1 MDTDS
6 APAHGLVGLA
16 PGPGAG
22 PASGSGTCPG
32 PGTALGPVP
41 CPGSGSVPGAAPYL
55 APYLAPDLDLLSPEI
70 FAGQRHLGQLAALR
84 ARPGLARHPEP
95 DGPGFLVAT
104 RYDDVL
110 AVLGDPAT
118 FSSRVGIR
126 LGGSHEAAD
135 RVADRLMVVSD
146 PPRHGRIRR
155 VVGAPFTPAALRRRQ
170 DRIVDGVTDL
180 VDEVVGAATSDD
192 RGGNRDRGGSGD
204 RIGDG
209 NGGDRPPGLPGPVV
223 LDAVGDLAR
232 RLPNQVICAM
242 MDLPRADWPLIGRLT
257 TDGLDSP
264 DPIDRLDANA
274 EIFGYFADLLDE
286 RRARPGDDLI
296 SALLTAG
303 GDLTDEELIVNCGGV
318 LTGASETVRYA
329 AAGAL
334 LVFAEQPELWARLRA
349 TPELLPT
356 TVEEILRW
364 TTPGL
369 HALRTVTR
377 PVTVAGTA
385 LLPGDRVTAWLCS
398 ANRDPAV
405 FADPNTFR
413 LDRTPN
419 RHLAFGWGP
428 HVCVGSRVARLEL
441 SALLT
446 ALTRRVRT
454 VTLAGPPVWGTG
466 NFIHGLTSLPV
477 RLSPA

>member
-1 MDTDS
+1 MDI
-6 APAHGLVGLA
+6 
-16 PGPGAG
+16 
-22 PASGSGTCPG
+22 
-32 PGTALGPVP
+32 
-41 CPGSGSVPGAAPYL
+41 
-55 APYLAPDLDLLSPEI
+55 DLLTAEV
-70 FAGQRHLGQLAALR
+70 FAGNRHLDQLAAAR
-84 ARPGLARHPEP
+84 ARPGLTWHPEP
-95 DGPGFLVAT
+95 DGPGFWVAA

-110 AVLGDPAT
+110 TVLGDPGT
-118 FSSRVGIR
+118 FSSRSGIR
-126 LGGSHEAAD
+126 LGGSDEAA
-135 RVADRLMVVSD
+135 RLVADRMMVVSD

-155 VVGAPFTPAALRRRQ
+155 VVGAPFTPAALRRWH

-180 VDEVVGAATSDD
+180 VDEMIGTSTGAPPC
-192 RGGNRDRGGSGD
+192 GGADEA
-204 RIGDG
+204 
-209 NGGDRPPGLPGPVV
+209 PGPLVR
-223 LDAVGDLAR
+223 DAVTDLAQ

-274 EIFGYFADLLDE
+274 EIFGYFAELIDR

-296 SALLTAG
+296 SELLAAG
-303 GDLTDEELIVNCGGV
+303 GDLTDEELIVNCSGV

-334 LVFAEQPELWARLRA
+334 LVFGDRPELWTALRA
-349 TPELLPT
+349 SPELLPT

-364 TTPGL
+364 TSPGL

-385 LLPGDRVTAWLCS
+385 LVPGERVTAWICS

-405 FADPNTFR
+405 FADPDTFR
-413 LDRTPN
+413 PDRAPN

-428 HVCVGSRVARLEL
+428 HVCVGARVARLEL
-441 SALLT
+441 TALLT
-446 ALTRRVRT
+446 ALIRRVRAIAP
-454 VTLAGPPVWGTG
+454 AGPPVWSTG

>member
-1 MDTDS
+1 MNDTDTTT
-6 APAHGLVGLA
+6 GLD
-16 PGPGAG
+16 
-22 PASGSGTCPG
+22 TG
-32 PGTALGPVP
+32 PGTHLATDLGT
-41 CPGSGSVPGAAPYL
+41 G
-55 APYLAPDLDLLSPEI
+55 LDLLTPDV
-70 FAGQRHLGQLAALR
+70 FAGYRYLDQLAAVR
-84 ARPGLARHPEP
+84 ARPGLTWHPEP
-95 DGPGFLVAT
+95 DGPGFWVAA

-110 AVLGDPAT
+110 TILGDPAT
-118 FSSRVGIR
+118 FSSRAGIR
-126 LGGSHEAAD
+126 LGGSDEAAG

-155 VVGAPFTPAALRRRQ
+155 VVGAPFTPAALRRWH

-180 VDEVVGAATSDD
+180 VDEVIGARAGGAGDD
-192 RGGNRDRGGSGD
+192 GRTDASGGTTAA
-204 RIGDG
+204 
-209 NGGDRPPGLPGPVV
+209 GPLV

-242 MDLPRADWPLIGRLT
+242 MNLPRADWPLIGRLT

-296 SALLTAG
+296 SSLLAAG
-303 GDLTDEELIVNCGGV
+303 DGLTDEELIVNCGGV

-334 LVFAEQPELWARLRA
+334 LVFGDRPELWTALRA
-349 TPELLPT
+349 SPELLPT

-377 PVTVAGTA
+377 PVTVAGTG
-385 LLPGDRVTAWLCS
+385 LRPGDRVTAWLCS
-398 ANRDPAV
+398 ADRDPAV
-405 FADPNTFR
+405 FPDPDTFR
-413 LDRTPN
+413 PDRTPN

-441 SALLT
+441 TALLT
-446 ALTRRVRT
+446 ALTRRVRAIT
-454 VTLAGPPVWGTG
+454 PAGPPEWGTG
-466 NFIHGLTSLPV
+466 NFIHGLTRLPV

>member
-1 MDTDS
+1 MDID
-6 APAHGLVGLA
+6 LLA
-16 PGPGAG
+16 PE
-22 PASGSGTCPG
+22 
-32 PGTALGPVP
+32 V
-41 CPGSGSVPGAAPYL
+41 
-55 APYLAPDLDLLSPEI
+55 
-70 FAGQRHLGQLAALR
+70 FAGHRHLDQLAAVR
-84 ARPGLARHPEP
+84 ARPGLTWHPEP
-95 DGPGFLVAT
+95 DGPGFWVAA

-110 AVLGDPAT
+110 AVLGDPGT
-118 FSSRVGIR
+118 FSSRAGIR
-126 LGGSHEAAD
+126 IGGSDEAA
-135 RVADRLMVVSD
+135 RLVADRMMVVSD

-155 VVGAPFTPAALRRRQ
+155 VVGAPFTPAALRRWH

-180 VDEVVGAATSDD
+180 VDETVAAGA
-192 RGGNRDRGGSGD
+192 GGPADGRSG
-204 RIGDG
+204 
-209 NGGDRPPGLPGPVV
+209 PAAGPWV
-223 LDAVGDLAR
+223 LDAVGDLAQ

-257 TDGLDSP
+257 TEGLDSP

-274 EIFGYFADLLDE
+274 EIFGYFADLLDR

-296 SALLTAG
+296 SELLAAG
-303 GDLTDEELIVNCGGV
+303 GDLTDEELIVNCSGV

-334 LVFAEQPELWARLRA
+334 LVFGERPALWTALRA
-349 TPELLPT
+349 APELLPT
-356 TVEEILRW
+356 TVEEVLRW
-364 TTPGL
+364 TSPGL

-377 PVTVAGTA
+377 PVTVAGTRLA
-385 LLPGDRVTAWLCS
+385 PGERVTAWICS

-405 FADPNTFR
+405 FAEPDAFLP
-413 LDRTPN
+413 DRAPN

-428 HVCVGSRVARLEL
+428 HVCVGARVARLEL

-446 ALTRRVRT
+446 ALTRRVRAIAP
-454 VTLAGPPVWGTG
+454 AGPPVWSGG

>member
-1 MDTDS
+1 MDID
-6 APAHGLVGLA
+6 L
-16 PGPGAG
+16 
-22 PASGSGTCPG
+22 
-32 PGTALGPVP
+32 
-41 CPGSGSVPGAAPYL
+41 
-55 APYLAPDLDLLSPEI
+55 LAPDVFSGYRYLD
-70 FAGQRHLGQLAALR
+70 QLAELR
-84 ARPGLARHPEP
+84 ARPGLAWHPEP
-95 DGPGFLVAT
+95 HGPGFWVAS

-118 FSSRVGIR
+118 FSSRAGIR
-126 LGGSHEAAD
+126 LGGSGEAAD
-135 RVADRLMVVSD
+135 LVADRMMVVSD

-155 VVGAPFTPAALRRRQ
+155 VVGAPFTPAALRLWH
-170 DRIVDGVTDL
+170 DRIVAGVTDL
-180 VDEVVGAATSDD
+180 VDEVVGADGGGPKDD
-192 RGGNRDRGGSGD
+192 RPDAAAGSLV
-204 RIGDG
+204 R
-209 NGGDRPPGLPGPVV
+209 
-223 LDAVGDLAR
+223 DAVGDLAE

-274 EIFGYFADLLDE
+274 EIFGYFADLIDR

-296 SALLTAG
+296 SALLAAG
-303 GDLTDEELIVNCGGV
+303 GDLTDDELILNCSGV
-318 LTGASETVRYA
+318 LTGASETVRYS

-334 LVFAEQPELWARLRA
+334 LVFGDRPDLWSALRA
-349 TPELLPT
+349 SPELLPT

-364 TTPGL
+364 TSPGL

-377 PVTVAGTA
+377 PVTVSGTD
-385 LLPGDRVTAWLCS
+385 LLPGERVTAWICS

-405 FADPNTFR
+405 FADPDVFR
-413 LDRTPN
+413 PDRTPN

-441 SALLT
+441 TALLT
-446 ALTRRVRT
+446 ALVRRVRT
-454 VTLAGPPVWGTG
+454 IAPAGEPVWSTG
-466 NFIHGLTSLPV
+466 NFIHGLTRLPV

>member
-22 PASGSGTCPG
+22 LISGPDPGSGTCPG
-32 PGTALGPVP
+32 PGTTPGLDLGPGV
-41 CPGSGSVPGAAPYL
+41 APY
-55 APYLAPDLDLLSPEI
+55 PAPDLDLLSPEV
-70 FAGQRHLGQLAALR
+70 FAGQRHLDQLAALR

-118 FSSRVGIR
+118 FSSRAGIR

-155 VVGAPFTPAALRRRQ
+155 VVGAPFTPAALRRWQ

-180 VDEVVGAATSDD
+180 VDEVVGAAASEDL
-192 RGGNRDRGGSGD
+192 GGNRDSGGNGNGD
-204 RIGDG
+204 GYAGGNVDG
-209 NGGDRPPGLPGPVV
+209 NGGERPPRVPGPVV

-334 LVFAEQPELWARLRA
+334 LVFAEQPALWARLR
-349 TPELLPT
+349 TSPELLPT

-385 LLPGDRVTAWLCS
+385 LVPGDRVTAWLCS

-446 ALTRRVRT
+446 ALTRRVRA
-454 VTLAGPPVWGTG
+454 VALAGPSVWGTG

>member
-1 MDTDS
+1 MDID
-6 APAHGLVGLA
+6 L
-16 PGPGAG
+16 
-22 PASGSGTCPG
+22 
-32 PGTALGPVP
+32 
-41 CPGSGSVPGAAPYL
+41 
-55 APYLAPDLDLLSPEI
+55 LAPDVFSGYRYLD
-70 FAGQRHLGQLAALR
+70 QLAELR
-84 ARPGLARHPEP
+84 TRPGLTWHPEP
-95 DGPGFLVAT
+95 HGPGFWVAS

-118 FSSRVGIR
+118 FSSRAGIR
-126 LGGSHEAAD
+126 LGGSGEAAD
-135 RVADRLMVVSD
+135 LVADRMMVVSD

-155 VVGAPFTPAALRRRQ
+155 VVGAPFTPAALRLWH
-170 DRIVDGVTDL
+170 DRIVAGVTEL
-180 VDEVVGAATSDD
+180 VDEVVGAD
-192 RGGNRDRGGSGD
+192 GGGRPAGD
-204 RIGDG
+204 RTDAADG
-209 NGGDRPPGLPGPVV
+209 SLVR
-223 LDAVGDLAR
+223 DAVGDLAE

-274 EIFGYFADLLDE
+274 EIFGYFADLIDR

-296 SALLTAG
+296 SALLAAG
-303 GDLTDEELIVNCGGV
+303 GDLTDDELILNCSGV
-318 LTGASETVRYA
+318 LTGASETVRYS

-334 LVFAEQPELWARLRA
+334 LVFGDRPDLWSALRA
-349 TPELLPT
+349 SPELLPT

-364 TTPGL
+364 TSPGL

-377 PVTVAGTA
+377 PVTVSGTD
-385 LLPGDRVTAWLCS
+385 LLPGERVTAWICS

-405 FADPNTFR
+405 FADPDVFR
-413 LDRTPN
+413 PDRTPN

-441 SALLT
+441 TALLT
-446 ALTRRVRT
+446 ALVRRVRT
-454 VTLAGPPVWGTG
+454 IAPAGEPVWSTG
-466 NFIHGLTSLPV
+466 NFIHGLTRLPV